1 MYERKMCFRGPLWK
15 VRKSRVKVRMDCI
28 ISEQIPLGHP
38 NELNIDMISRTKKTL
53 PEMVEIQILSDSSA
67 CPRIIR
73 RAPKMCVL

>member
-1 MYERKMCFRGPLWK
+1 MNVKCAFEGLCGK
-15 VRKSRVKVRMDCI
+15 VRKSGGKVRMDCI

-53 PEMVEIQILSDSSA
+53 PDMVEIQILSDSSA

>member
-1 MYERKMCFRGPLWK
+1 MNVKCAFEGLCGK
-15 VRKSRVKVRMDCI
+15 VRKNGVKVRMDCI
-28 ISEQIPLGHP
+28 ISKQIPLGHP

-53 PEMVEIQILSDSSA
+53 PEMVEIQILSDSSV